1 MSRTAIAA
9 ALLAAAWTLPAGAA
23 AADPAPPPPPA
34 GPKTTIDADG
44 TYKVGT
50 DIAPGV
56 YQSAGPA
63 DGSTCYWK
71 RSKDADIVDNA
82 MTKKAQIVQIDPSDT
97 SFTTHD
103 CQQWQQ
109 TDAAPPG
116 PGNPADLLGQL
127 GTLIGKGMLTGPG
140 PSGGG

>member
-1 MSRTAIAA
+1 MSRIAIAT
-9 ALLAAAWTLPAGAA
+9 ALVAAAWTLSPGMAT
-23 AADPAPPPPPA
+23 ADPAPPPPPP
-34 GPKTTIDADG
+34 GPKTAINADG
-44 TYKVGT
+44 TYAVGT

-56 YQSAGPA
+56 YQSPGPVEGA
-63 DGSTCYWK
+63 TCYWK

-109 TDAAPPG
+109 TDAAPPP

-127 GTLIGKGMLTGPG
+127 GTLIGKGMLAGPG
-140 PSGGG
+140 GGGG